1 MGQSEIEHPKIARAR
16 ANAEASVRVLEE
28 RIAAG
33 ECARAM
39 LFVETLISVDGAD
52 EDGWTRAEVFAA
64 KKDGKGDAYAYS
76 GAPDTLAASFDRR
89 VKASRQTPR
98 AQEIERRREEMSATA
113 VDSASTLP
121 PLGDAQAVLARLE
134 RELATRVAKS
144 PRAGALRAE
153 SSVTMRVTWR
163 FWWDPARRAERTD
176 VAIVAAVHHRV
187 PVTNAPPR
195 LYGEE
200 LTAADL
206 EESVGATRHFNR
218 VPADEELDALVAEA
232 RAAKSW

>member
-1 MGQSEIEHPKIARAR
+1 VTEHARIARAR

-39 LFVETLISVDGAD
+39 LYFETEIVVDASD

-76 GAPDTLAASFDRR
+76 GAPDTLAGSFDRR
-89 VKASRQTPR
+89 VKPSRQVPSAADIERSRQTMKAP
-98 AQEIERRREEMSATA
+98 AAG
-113 VDSASTLP
+113 SASTLP
-121 PLGDAQAVLARLE
+121 PVGDAGAALARLQ
-134 RELATRVAKS
+134 RELAARVAKS
-144 PRAGALRAE
+144 PRAGALR
-153 SSVTMRVTWR
+153 SQSGVTMRVTWR
-163 FWWDPARRAERTD
+163 FFWDARARAERTD
-176 VAIVAAVHHRV
+176 VAIVASVQYVV

-200 LTAADL
+200 LTAADR
-206 EESVGATRHFNR
+206 EESVGATGHFDH
-218 VPADEELDALVAEA
+218 VPTDDELDALVA
-232 RAAKSW
+232 AALTAKP